1 LKDYIAERLLESPTI
16 MLNARK
22 LSELL
27 AKNVDPKLYPRML

>member
-1 LKDYIAERLLESPTI
+1 MERLQEGPTI

-27 AKNVDPKLYPRML
+27 AKNVDAKLYPRLL